1 MAVNFGLDV
10 KSNWLCNR
18 ICSISLKCEYKTRN
32 SQVYNKSI
40 KANINSINRLIQ
52 KRLFTF
58 FLSLFHVFARSFHV
72 SAPPFKW
79 QPDFFTCFICL
90 MWRSRAAQTPSYL
103 SSYNSAFGGVGASSS
118 PSAAGAYPSA
128 YATPYNSVAAQSF
141 TNSQQIPT
149 VCCRDFSF
157 FILL

>member
-1 MAVNFGLDV
+1 
-10 KSNWLCNR
+10 
-18 ICSISLKCEYKTRN
+18 
-32 SQVYNKSI
+32 
-40 KANINSINRLIQ
+40 
-52 KRLFTF
+52 
-58 FLSLFHVFARSFHV
+58 
-72 SAPPFKW
+72 
-79 QPDFFTCFICL
+79 

-128 YATPYNSVAAQSF
+128 YATPYNSAAAQSF

-157 FILL
+157 YFLLFKIKYCLKKEKVRIWLRPNSVKQYVVRRTAYAVLCTVELRVFECKMIQRCYSTQKVSTPPQESCWLCDAAQVLHWLLLLLLTCHFYTRQ